1 MKQWNAFEPTTFL
14 TPMSQTPTMATTLTL
29 RLRRFRVL
37 EELEELL
44 ESVQLVLD
52 VLVEEELDDS
62 FELSLLSPV
71 HFPLFSRFRASS
83 LGLSVRQAPSHAL

>member
-14 TPMSQTPTMATTLTL
+14 TPMSQTPTMATTLL
-29 RLRRFRVL
+29 RLRRFRV
-37 EELEELL
+37 LEELL

-52 VLVEEELDDS
+52 VLVEEEPDDS

>member
-1 MKQWNAFEPTTFL
+1 MKQWNAFGPTTFL

-37 EELEELL
+37 EELL
-44 ESVQLVLD
+44 ESVQLVLG
-52 VLVEEELDDS
+52 VLVEEEPDDS

>member
-14 TPMSQTPTMATTLTL
+14 TPMSQTPTMATTLL
-29 RLRRFRVL
+29 RLRRFRV
-37 EELEELL
+37 LEELL

-71 HFPLFSRFRASS
+71 RFPLFCRFSANS

>member
-1 MKQWNAFEPTTFL
+1 
-14 TPMSQTPTMATTLTL
+14 MATTLTL
-29 RLRRFRVL
+29 RLRRFRV
-37 EELEELL
+37 LEELL

-52 VLVEEELDDS
+52 VLVEEEPDDS

>member
-37 EELEELL
+37 EELL

-52 VLVEEELDDS
+52 VLVEEEPDDS

-71 HFPLFSRFRASS
+71 HFPLFCRFSASS

>member
-37 EELEELL
+37 EELL

-52 VLVEEELDDS
+52 VLVEEEPDDS

>member
-1 MKQWNAFEPTTFL
+1 
-14 TPMSQTPTMATTLTL
+14 MATTLTL

-37 EELEELL
+37 EELL
-44 ESVQLVLD
+44 ESVQLVLG
-52 VLVEEELDDS
+52 VLVEEEPDDS

-71 HFPLFSRFRASS
+71 HFPLFSRFSASS